1 MLREIFVER
10 ERHIYKARMK
20 TEKQLKI
27 NGYPEKNTGTLDFV
41 STGIQ

>member
-1 MLREIFVER
+1 
-10 ERHIYKARMK
+10 MK

-41 STGIQ
+41 STGIQWNHLHSSGLPNLFL